1 MTAKKQKR
9 LLDCSVLVLA
19 GYPAAKVTV
28 NQLIKMGAG
37 KITIAFDTS
46 SQLKINPEDLEQNPD
61 VDIVFATGSK
71 RESVEKLVEASNL
84 VIETCSNWQEKLAL
98 SDLCMRNQ
106 IPLIHCGGE
115 DLRYQIFCMIP
126 GKSAC
131 LRCAFPVAGIDDFP
145 HAANRNQ
152 NNKPELLPVHGMVGS
167 LMALEAIKVIAGLGV
182 SQGNEMWKFDGF
194 SGEFEVIRGLDP
206 RYDCPDC
213 GKVVRH

>member
-1 MTAKKQKR
+1 MTAKKQKS
-9 LLDCSVLVLA
+9 LLDSSVLVLA
-19 GYPAAKVTV
+19 GYPASRVTI

-37 KITIAFDTS
+37 RITIGSDIAN
-46 SQLKINPEDLEQNPD
+46 QIKINPEDLEQNPD
-61 VDIVFATGSK
+61 VDISFATGGN
-71 RESVEKLVEASNL
+71 RESVEKLVAASNL

-145 HAANRNQ
+145 HSESKTTSQ
-152 NNKPELLPVHGMVGS
+152 KPELLPVHGMVGS
-167 LMALEAIKVIAGLGV
+167 LMALEAIKVLTQLGV